1 MSMHYGKPYLNYRV
15 RYVIRFNYTSYNVLH
30 KIITRLHKYFTQR
43 QSANK
48 QDGRSNLHFAKLLS
62 SVSGLNKIAINTI
75 ADIFSM
81 KLLYLYLE
89 IQSIHI
95 V

>member
-1 MSMHYGKPYLNYRV
+1 MTMHYGKSYLDYRV

-48 QDGRSNLHFAKLLS
+48 QDSRSNLYFAKLLS
-62 SVSGLNKIAINTI
+62 SVWGFNKIAMNTN
-75 ADIFSM
+75 ADYPNASYQTQTEFH
-81 KLLYLYLE
+81 L
-89 IQSIHI
+89 
-95 V
+95 